1 MHAASS
7 QQHPNIDTITKGS
20 PALYRVISSPRHKAT
35 RRGESGGDGRS
46 QNGIYARLVSLE
58 GLDHAQLFVQSLGV
72 GESAY
77 PDVWWTLEYA
87 PPRVAID
94 L

>member
-1 MHAASS
+1 MCTQQASS
-7 QQHPNIDTITKGS
+7 SIQASTLPPRAQ
-20 PALYRVISSPRHKAT
+20 PRHKVT
-35 RRGESGGDGRS
+35 RRDENGGDVRS